1 MKIPEKA
8 FHVKQINIKNGMF
21 SLSKDE
27 SKHALKV
34 LRLKMGD
41 KIVLVDGKSKG
52 YFGTINDIN
61 SKKLSGT
68 VDKVLENF
76 GENQNIVHISPG
88 LIKKNRFEILLEKA
102 TELGVKEIHPIIMER
117 SVLKSINM
125 DRCKK
130 ILISSAKQCRRSFF
144 PIIHEPKGLES
155 LLTTNENYL
164 FYACHLEVDS
174 NLSTFNENKN
184 DPINIII
191 GPEGGFSNKELKIMD
206 DKGVS
211 FFGLGNRRLR
221 AETAA
226 INSIILLNKMAD
238 L

>member
-41 KIVLVDGKSKG
+41 KILLVDGKSKG

-144 PIIHEPKGLES
+144 PIIHEPKK
-155 LLTTNENYL
+155 
-164 FYACHLEVDS
+164 V
-174 NLSTFNENKN
+174 
-184 DPINIII
+184 
-191 GPEGGFSNKELKIMD
+191 
-206 DKGVS
+206 
-211 FFGLGNRRLR
+211 
-221 AETAA
+221 
-226 INSIILLNKMAD
+226 
-238 L
+238 

>member
-34 LRLKMGD
+34 LRLKMGG

-155 LLTTNENYL
+155 LLTKNENYL